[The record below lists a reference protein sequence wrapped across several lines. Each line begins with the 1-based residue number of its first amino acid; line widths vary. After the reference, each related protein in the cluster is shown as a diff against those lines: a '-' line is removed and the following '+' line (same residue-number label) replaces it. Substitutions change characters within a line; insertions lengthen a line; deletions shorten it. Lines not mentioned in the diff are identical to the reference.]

1 MSQKILALL
10 FAALLSF
17 SFVSCGNPNESSSSE
32 SASESVSESVSES
45 ESASEDDEEIGRP
58 DEEYGGVLS

>member
-17 SFVSCGNPNESSSSE
+17 SFVSCGNPDESSS
-32 SASESVSESVSES
+32 SESVSESVSES
-45 ESASEDDEEIGRP
+45 ENTPEDNGDIGRP